1 MSITYTADVF
11 CDGKDCSEWNHGVSA
26 SSTTGI
32 ARHARKYIKKQKWGR
47 VVASNGKLLDL
58 CPKCMREWE
67 KQHALQRAVQPQ
79 ELPSQEGAEQAP
91 LRLQDLT
98 RLR

>member
-47 VVASNGKLLDL
+47 VVASNGKVHDEA
-58 CPKCMREWE
+58 RE
-67 KQHALQRAVQPQ
+67 RICDVVR
-79 ELPSQEGAEQAP
+79 PSDP
-91 LRLQDLT
+91 SM
-98 RLR
+98 